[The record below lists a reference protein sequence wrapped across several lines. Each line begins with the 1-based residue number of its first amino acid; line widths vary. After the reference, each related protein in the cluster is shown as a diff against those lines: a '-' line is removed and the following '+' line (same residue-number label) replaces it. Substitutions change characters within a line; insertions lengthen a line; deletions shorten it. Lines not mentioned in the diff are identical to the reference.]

1 MNNGN
6 IYEMLLESKEMR
18 DYLCMGEMEVSEK
31 SDIRGLLGC
40 EGSGMYSR
48 KWNSFP
54 KLEK

>member
-18 DYLCMGEMEVSEK
+18 DYLCMGEMEVSQK

-40 EGSGMYSR
+40 EGSGMYFR